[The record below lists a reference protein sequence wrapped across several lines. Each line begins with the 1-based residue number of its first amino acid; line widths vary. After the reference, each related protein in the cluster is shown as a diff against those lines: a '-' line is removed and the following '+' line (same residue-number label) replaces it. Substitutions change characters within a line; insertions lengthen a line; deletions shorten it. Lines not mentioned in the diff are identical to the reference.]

1 MVFLSLPLYKGRQ
14 LPHWQKKGRKGFR
27 ALCAMVLETAE
38 QAKVIFS
45 TLVSYESQK
54 VRFIKPAMAH
64 HESRGLKGDFGR
76 RESS

>member
-1 MVFLSLPLYKGRQ
+1 MPLCKGNVVLLCFLYQTVYKGQ
-14 LPHWQKKGRKGFR
+14 TITTLEEKGRKGFR

-54 VRFIKPAMAH
+54 SEVDQS
-64 HESRGLKGDFGR
+64 ES
-76 RESS
+76 